1 MAAKTIDMSKLRT
14 VIKFYVQGKSKVF
27 ISSYLGL
34 SRNTV
39 KKYIKQF
46 SGLKLTFDEL
56 NKLTDV
62 ELDELFSI
70 QKEKELNPK
79 MQDLESFFPHVDKE
93 LKKTGKTLGL
103 LWLEYKS
110 KYPDGFQST
119 QFSLY
124 FNRWSK
130 RIHAKSTMHIH
141 HKAGDKM
148 YVDYAGKTL
157 EIIDQESGEIIEV
170 QFFVAILGASQMTYA
185 EASMSQ
191 KKECFIESVEN
202 ALHFFGGVPQGI
214 VPDNLKSAVTKSNRY
229 EPTLNETFLQFSEH
243 YETTILPARAYKPR
257 DKSLVEGAVKILYT
271 RLYSILKEQQFFSL
285 EMLNSAIASLLEKH
299 NTSNFTA
306 KPYSRKQLF
315 EELEQHTL
323 NPLPQQCFEI
333 RKQAMVTVMNNGHV
347 LLAED
352 RHYYSVPYIHIR
364 KKVKLSY
371 TEKTVEIYFGYNRI
385 AVHPRLKSP
394 YNYSTIKEHLATT
407 HQFVTEWNP
416 ERFISWAKSIDED
429 VKDLIVQILEKK
441 QHVEQSYKSCMGVLS
456 LAKKYGKERLIKA
469 CSMALNLQSYNYKM
483 VESILIRN
491 LDQLSEDADE
501 KDRTLPKHT
510 NIRGNNY
517 YQ

>member
-1 MAAKTIDMSKLRT
+1 M
-14 VIKFYVQGKSKVF
+14 
-27 ISSYLGL
+27 
-34 SRNTV
+34 
-39 KKYIKQF
+39 
-46 SGLKLTFDEL
+46 
-56 NKLTDV
+56 
-62 ELDELFSI
+62 
-70 QKEKELNPK
+70 
-79 MQDLESFFPHVDKE
+79 
-93 LKKTGKTLGL
+93 
-103 LWLEYKS
+103 
-110 KYPDGFQST
+110 
-119 QFSLY
+119 
-124 FNRWSK
+124 
-130 RIHAKSTMHIH
+130 
-141 HKAGDKM
+141 
-148 YVDYAGKTL
+148 
-157 EIIDQESGEIIEV
+157 
-170 QFFVAILGASQMTYA
+170 
-185 EASMSQ
+185 
-191 KKECFIESVEN
+191 
-202 ALHFFGGVPQGI
+202 
-214 VPDNLKSAVTKSNRY
+214 
-229 EPTLNETFLQFSEH
+229 
-243 YETTILPARAYKPR
+243 
-257 DKSLVEGAVKILYT
+257 
-271 RLYSILKEQQFFSL
+271 
-285 EMLNSAIASLLEKH
+285 
-299 NTSNFTA
+299 
-306 KPYSRKQLF
+306 
-315 EELEQHTL
+315 
-323 NPLPQQCFEI
+323 PQQRFEI
-333 RKQAMVTVMNNGHV
+333 RKQAIVTVMNNGHV